1 MYSRSRPQSLRV
13 GVATAAALLLL
24 GAAWLGPDSRAAALA
39 NDSRSFSEQEER
51 LLRDGKLVTRPTE
64 VVRGQSRL
72 MGGLAWQL
80 VDASPEKVWRAVSDV
95 RTYHRFLPA
104 VEEAKF
110 IEHSGAEQR
119 LFIRHRLGFVSASY
133 FVLAAPDGAKG
144 RVKFRLDRSRPS
156 SIRDAFG
163 ELRVSAYP
171 NGKSVVSLAILAD
184 VGEGLL
190 AGLVRSNIHEW
201 MLRVPEQLKKFVE
214 NGGPDANLIA
224 PPSSGAPGSADHAFP
239 AAVSRMG

>member
-1 MYSRSRPQSLRV
+1 MYLRSRPNSLNF
-13 GVATAAALLLL
+13 GVAAVAALVLL
-24 GAAWLGPDSRAAALA
+24 GAAWWRPGSSAALASDSRA
-39 NDSRSFSEQEER
+39 FSEQEER
-51 LLRDGKLVTRPTE
+51 LLREGRLVVRPTE

-80 VDASPEKVWRAVSDV
+80 VNASPERVWRALSDV
-95 RTYHRFLPA
+95 RHYSRFLPA
-104 VEEAKF
+104 VEEARF

-144 RVKFRLDRSRPS
+144 RIRFRLDHSRPS

-163 ELRVSAYP
+163 ELRVSAYAQ
-171 NGKSVVSLAILAD
+171 GKSVVSLAILAD
-184 VGEGLL
+184 VGDGLL
-190 AGLVRSNIHEW
+190 AGIVRSNIHEW

-214 NGGPDANLIA
+214 RGGPDASSAL
-224 PPSSGAPGSADHAFP
+224 PPSPSVPDGSADGFHA
-239 AAVSRMG
+239 AGATRMG

>member
-1 MYSRSRPQSLRV
+1 MYSISRPHSLRV
-13 GVATAAALLLL
+13 GVAAAATLLLL
-24 GAAWLGPDSRAAALA
+24 GGLGFVGLGIDGRAAALA
-39 NDSRSFSEQEER
+39 TDSRAFSEQEER
-51 LLRDGKLVTRPTE
+51 LLREGRLVVRPTE

-72 MGGLAWQL
+72 MGGLSWQL
-80 VDASPEKVWRAVSDV
+80 VNASPEKIWRALSDV

-110 IEHSGAEQR
+110 IELSGNEQR
-119 LFIRHRLGFVSASY
+119 LFVRHRMGFVSASY

-144 RVKFRLDRSRPS
+144 RVRFRLDHSRPS

-163 ELRVSAYP
+163 EIRVNAYGQ
-171 NGKSVVSLAILAD
+171 NKSVVSLAILAD

-214 NGGPDANLIA
+214 RGGPDASLL
-224 PPSSGAPGSADHAFP
+224 PTSLPSPRSGDD
-239 AAVSRMG
+239 AVSRLG